1 MMRRAP
7 GSAAT
12 RGVHPR
18 LRGGERSRIPG
29 RTRRWVHPRLRGGE
43 AWLTTLA
50 SSAEGSSPPARGRV
64 DVGADGV
71 LHRGFI
77 PACAGESTPRA
88 SPGRARWVHPRLRGG
103 AHRGIFVSDS
113 TPGSSP
119 PARGRADLPPKPL
132 KLPGFIPACAGER
145 YSPAGR
151 AATCGVHPRLRGGEG
166 MAWRKRGETRGSS
179 PPARGREP
187 AQHRRPLLLGFIPA
201 CAGERPSSSS
211 CVPSRRVHP
220 RLRGGELAGYGMAEP
235 ELGSSPP
242 ARGRVPG
249 RQVAERN
256 SGFIPACAGE
266 SVRARNP
273 GNAARVHPRLRGGE
287 FPRRCR
293 ADRLDGSSPPAR
305 GRGCPAQCRR
315 VQLGFIPACAG
326 ERVPR
331 SVSAGSTGVH
341 PRLRGGEVPSN
352 VPEIVM

>member
-1 MMRRAP
+1 MTGTGLRDDTTLGAIRLDWWAASDWNGARNTFGIPGRLRRNPQEHPDEAMLGPSGSIAGCGNTTAQRNCRAIVSRHCRESVFRGFVPACAGEMMRCAP

-145 YSPAGR
+145 SR
-151 AATCGVHPRLRGGEG
+151 QTS
-166 MAWRKRGETRGSS
+166 RKS
-179 PPARGREP
+179 
-187 AQHRRPLLLGFIPA
+187 
-201 CAGERPSSSS
+201 
-211 CVPSRRVHP
+211 
-220 RLRGGELAGYGMAEP
+220 
-235 ELGSSPP
+235 
-242 ARGRVPG
+242 
-249 RQVAERN
+249 
-256 SGFIPACAGE
+256 
-266 SVRARNP
+266 
-273 GNAARVHPRLRGGE
+273 
-287 FPRRCR
+287 
-293 ADRLDGSSPPAR
+293 
-305 GRGCPAQCRR
+305 
-315 VQLGFIPACAG
+315 
-326 ERVPR
+326 
-331 SVSAGSTGVH
+331 
-341 PRLRGGEVPSN
+341 
-352 VPEIVM
+352 